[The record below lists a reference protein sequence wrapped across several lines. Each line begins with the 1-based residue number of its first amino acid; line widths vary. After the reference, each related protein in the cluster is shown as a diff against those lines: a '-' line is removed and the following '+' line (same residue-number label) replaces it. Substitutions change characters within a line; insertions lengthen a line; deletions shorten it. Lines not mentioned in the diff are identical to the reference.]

1 MNRTDLAPK
10 FRVCLTDLFACC
22 ERWMS
27 HLKEWDQCA
36 ESLVNMLEQ
45 MQSCEEL
52 EPEVIAVDPLLY
64 EFPDLKEKL
73 VEKLTVECETI
84 VGKMRRI
91 QTTMETMCR
100 KMDKS
105 YDGVESLIF
114 HCGRSCCHDDDDD
127 DDDESSVAFLT
138 EATATCPSFTF
149 MMRELKCVVD
159 SLYSE
164 VNRQD
169 VVFELL
175 SYDEPGRVTDK

>member
-1 MNRTDLAPK
+1 
-10 FRVCLTDLFACC
+10 
-22 ERWMS
+22 
-27 HLKEWDQCA
+27 
-36 ESLVNMLEQ
+36 MLEQ

-52 EPEVIAVDPLLY
+52 EPEVIAVDPLLH

-73 VEKLTVECETI
+73 VGKVTIECEAI

-91 QTTMETMCR
+91 HQTMETICR

-105 YDGVESLIF
+105 YDGVESHFF
-114 HCGRSCCHDDDDD
+114 HSGRSGCKDNDDDDD
-127 DDDESSVAFLT
+127 GESGVAFLT

-149 MMRELKCVVD
+149 MLRELKLVVD

-164 VNRQD
+164 VNRQE

-175 SYDEPGRVTDK
+175 SYDEPGRVLDKLKKLLPIKRESISKSKVLSFYVQFFLKEGV